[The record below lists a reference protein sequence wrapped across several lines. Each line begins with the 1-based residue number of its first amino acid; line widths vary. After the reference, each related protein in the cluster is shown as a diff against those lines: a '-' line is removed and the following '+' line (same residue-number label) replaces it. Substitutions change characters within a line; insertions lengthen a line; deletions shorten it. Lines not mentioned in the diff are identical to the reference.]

1 MTQLNDSPSSST
13 VTTRPLRPRPD
24 DAGSIARGM
33 LGITTV
39 LMGLIAGFFYA
50 YACSVMLG
58 LAEVDDRTFID
69 TMQAIN
75 ATVRNA
81 GFAPSF
87 FGSLVASVATAMVL
101 YAKRSP
107 ARHLVALAAA
117 LYFAAF
123 AITFGI
129 SVPMN
134 NELADAGSIAT
145 ITDHA
150 AVREAYEDPWVVWNV
165 IRTAFATAA
174 LAALVA
180 AGMRVNRSR

>member
-1 MTQLNDSPSSST
+1 MTQLNASPDASSVAT
-13 VTTRPLRPRPD
+13 RPRPD
-24 DAGSIARGM
+24 GVGALEGGM
-33 LGITTV
+33 LGVTTV

-87 FGSLVASVATAMVL
+87 FGSLIASVATAMVL
-101 YAKRSP
+101 YAKRNP

-129 SVPMN
+129 SVPLN
-134 NELADAGSIAT
+134 NELADAGSTAT

-150 AVREAYEDPWVVWNV
+150 AVRQAYEDPWVVWNI
-165 IRTAFATAA
+165 IRTGFATAA
-174 LAALVA
+174 LAVLAA
-180 AGMRVNRSR
+180 AGLRVARSR

>member
-1 MTQLNDSPSSST
+1 MAGHDVSYRTSAIP
-13 VTTRPLRPRPD
+13 TRRRPGG
-24 DAGSIARGM
+24 ASVLEKGM
-33 LGITTV
+33 LGVTAV

-87 FGSLVASVATAMVL
+87 FGSLFASVATAGVL
-101 YAKRSP
+101 YAKRNP

-117 LYFAAF
+117 LYFVAF

-134 NELADAGSIAT
+134 NDLSDAGAVAT

-150 AVREAYEDPWVVWNV
+150 AVRDAYEDPWVTWNL
-165 IRTAFATAA
+165 IRTGFATAA

-180 AGMRVNRSR
+180 AGMRVNHRR